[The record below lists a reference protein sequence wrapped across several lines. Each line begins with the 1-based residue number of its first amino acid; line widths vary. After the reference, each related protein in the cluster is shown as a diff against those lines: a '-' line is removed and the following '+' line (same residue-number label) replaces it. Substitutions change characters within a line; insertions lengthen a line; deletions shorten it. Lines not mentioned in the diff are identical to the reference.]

1 MAPTKQEILAAS
13 AGWVAVTLN
22 VLPGLGAGYLYQR
35 RWKAY
40 WITSALATTWF
51 VLGAVLGQDAGA
63 AEELQN
69 QLVGLGGLVALA
81 AGTAVEAGLA
91 AKKARLV
98 DKAASCPA
106 SHTAR
111 GMGAAASLLLRKRA
125 SEISVKSECEVRF
138 SLPWQVRFVS
148 IDGEEA
154 KGANGWRLH
163 SLLGIDPDGR
173 GHCSHGCCRWC
184 SVVDLSIGSKSEL

>member
-1 MAPTKQEILAAS
+1 MAPTRQEILAAS

-63 AEELQN
+63 SEELQN

-81 AGTAVEAGLA
+81 AGTAVEAGVA
-91 AKKARLV
+91 VKNARSA
-98 DKAASCPA
+98 DSTASCSA
-106 SHTAR
+106 SHR
-111 GMGAAASLLLRKRA
+111 
-125 SEISVKSECEVRF
+125 
-138 SLPWQVRFVS
+138 
-148 IDGEEA
+148 A
-154 KGANGWRLH
+154 KGYG
-163 SLLGIDPDGR
+163 GF
-173 GHCSHGCCRWC
+173 
-184 SVVDLSIGSKSEL
+184 